1 MSLRPKFNL
10 LLFIVFAASF
20 AAVAVVAERFLM
32 KRMNEE
38 VAQSAQ
44 VAIEALSAVVEN
56 STDSA
61 DLARISRIKAVF
73 QTLDYKFVATK
84 SATSQA
90 LPAGLPDLMARFS
103 ASPMLRES
111 FGQTGAGETQRFYLA
126 RPVRSADN
134 KLERIQLVT
143 IGMQFYVH
151 DAERGLYALMGS
163 LLSIFV
169 VVFIIL
175 NILLDRMIVRPIIQ
189 VAQAADKISIGNLD
203 LPQLV
208 PESKDEIG
216 KLVIAFNRMRR
227 STEEAIRLI
236 VQ

>member
-10 LLFIVFAASF
+10 LLFVVFAASF
-20 AAVAVVAERFLM
+20 AAVEVVAERFLM
-32 KRMNEE
+32 KRMIDE

-44 VAIEALSAVVEN
+44 VAIEALSSIAEN
-56 STDSA
+56 STDTA

-73 QTLDYKFVATK
+73 QTLDYRFVATK
-84 SATSQA
+84 SVASHP
-90 LPAGLPDLMARFS
+90 LPSGLPDLMAHFS

-126 RPVRSADN
+126 RPVRSVDN
-134 KLERIQLVT
+134 QLEGIQLVT

-189 VAQAADKISIGNLD
+189 VSQAADKISIGNLD
-203 LPQLV
+203 LPQLA

-227 STEEAIRLI
+227 STEEAIRII